1 LKPNKHGHLPSLHT
15 QLDAFYQYLT
25 SEKRYSPH
33 TCSNY
38 QRDLGHFLDYCL
50 QHGIGLW
57 AEVDNHFMRTYVAT
71 RHRKGLSGRS
81 LQRELSAIRSFF
93 VFLCREAVVKNNPV
107 AGISAPKTARKLPT
121 PLDVD
126 EMSQLLN
133 INHDTPIAVRDWAM
147 MELMYSAGLRLAEL
161 VSLNLDSIDLADGS
175 VPVSGKGSK
184 TRIVPIGRFA
194 KQSLKKWLQERVKLA
209 NSSETALFVS
219 SRGTRISVRSVQQRL
234 KHWGV
239 LQGVDTPV
247 HPHRLRHSFASH
259 LLESSGDLRA
269 VQELLGH
276 ADISTTQIYTHIDF
290 QHLAK
295 VYDAAHPRAKAA
307 PKSKLKPLKNA

>member
-1 LKPNKHGHLPSLHT
+1 LHT
-15 QLDAFYQYLT
+15 QADAFYQYLT

-33 TCSNY
+33 TISNY
-38 QRDLGHFLDYCL
+38 QRDLRQFIDYCL
-50 QHGIGLW
+50 QHDIKHW
-57 AEVDNHFMRTYVAT
+57 TEVDNHLMRSYIAT
-71 RHRKGLSGRS
+71 RHRKGLGGRS

-93 VFLCREAVVKNNPV
+93 HFLCREAQVKHNPV
-107 AGISAPKTARKLPT
+107 IGISAPKTGRKLPT

-133 INHDTPIAVRDWAM
+133 LNHDTPTAVRDWAM

-161 VSLNLDSIDLADGS
+161 VSLNIDSIDPADDS
-175 VPVSGKGSK
+175 VPVSGKGAK

-194 KQSLKKWLQERVKLA
+194 RESLKQWLKARVTLA

-219 SRGTRISVRSVQQRL
+219 KRGTRISVRAVQQRM
-234 KHWGV
+234 KHWGIM
-239 LQGVDTPV
+239 QGVDTPV

-307 PKSKLKPLKNA
+307 QKSTLKSKHKPLKNA

>member
-1 LKPNKHGHLPSLHT
+1 MPPLQQ

-25 SEKRYSPH
+25 SEKRYSRH
-33 TCSNY
+33 TISNY
-38 QRDLGHFLDYCL
+38 QRDLKHFLEHCL
-50 QHGIGLW
+50 QQNISNW
-57 AEVDNHFMRTYVAT
+57 STVDSHLLRAYVAM
-71 RHRKGLSGRS
+71 RHRKGLGGRS

-93 VFLCREAVVKNNPV
+93 NFLRREAVVQANPV
-107 AGISAPKTARKLPT
+107 TGIRAPKTGRKLPA

-126 EMSQLLN
+126 EMGQLLN
-133 INHDTPIAVRDWAM
+133 VTGDTPQAIRDWAM
-147 MELMYSAGLRLAEL
+147 MELMYSGGLRLAEL
-161 VSLNLDSIDLADGS
+161 VSLNMDSIDLADDS
-175 VPVSGKGSK
+175 VPVAGKGAK

-194 KQSLKKWLQERVKLA
+194 KESLKQWLQVRPQLA
-209 NSSETALFVS
+209 APDEAALFVS
-219 SRGTRISVRSVQQRL
+219 NRGTRIAVRSVQQRM

-239 LQGVDTPV
+239 VQGIDTPV

-295 VYDAAHPRAKAA
+295 VYDAAHPRAKT
-307 PKSKLKPLKNA
+307 KGKH

>member
-1 LKPNKHGHLPSLHT
+1 LPSLHT
-15 QLDAFYQYLT
+15 QLDAFFQYLT

-33 TCSNY
+33 TIKNY
-38 QRDLGHFLDYCL
+38 QRDLRHFLDHCQTHDL
-50 QHGIGLW
+50 GRW
-57 AEVDNHFMRTYVAT
+57 ADVDNHFMRTYVAT
-71 RHRKGLSGRS
+71 RHRKGLGGRS

-93 VFLCREAVVKNNPV
+93 HFLSREGEVKSNPV
-107 AGISAPKTARKLPT
+107 TGISAPKTARKLPT

-133 INHDTPIAVRDWAM
+133 LRHDTPMAMRDWAM

-161 VSLNLDSIDLADGS
+161 VSLNIDSIDLADDS
-175 VPVSGKGSK
+175 VPVTGKGAK

-194 KQSLKKWLQERVKLA
+194 KQSLQQWLTARSKLA
-209 NSSETALFVS
+209 NSDETALFVS
-219 SRGTRISVRSVQQRL
+219 NRGTRISVRTVQQRM
-234 KHWGV
+234 KHWGIV
-239 LQGVDTPV
+239 QGVDTPV

-295 VYDAAHPRAKAA
+295 VYDAAHPRAK
-307 PKSKLKPLKNA
+307 SKRKH

>member
-1 LKPNKHGHLPSLHT
+1 MQKELTS
-15 QLDAFYQYLT
+15 FYQYLK

-33 TCSNY
+33 TIKNY
-38 QRDLGHFLDYCL
+38 QRDL
-50 QHGIGLW
+50 
-57 AEVDNHFMRTYVAT
+57 NHFRDFCETHDIEHWARVDSHLMRAYVAA
-71 RHRKGLSGRS
+71 RHRNGLGGRS

-93 VFLCREAVVKNNPV
+93 NFLRREAVVKTNPV
-107 AGISAPKTARKLPT
+107 RGVSAPKTARKLPT

-126 EMSQLLN
+126 EMAQLLSVER
-133 INHDTPIAVRDWAM
+133 DTPLSIRDWAM

-161 VSLNLDSIDLADGS
+161 VSLNIDSIDLTDNS
-175 VPVSGKGSK
+175 VPVVGKGSK
-184 TRIVPIGRFA
+184 TRIVPVGRFA
-194 KQSLKKWLQERVKLA
+194 KESLTQWLKVRTDLA
-209 NSSETALFVS
+209 NRGEMALFIS
-219 SRGTRISVRSVQQRL
+219 SRGTRISVRAVQQRM
-234 KHWGV
+234 KQWGIA
-239 LQGVDTPV
+239 QGIDSPV

-295 VYDAAHPRAKAA
+295 VYDAAHPRAKIATA
-307 PKSKLKPLKNA
+307 TKAKPLKNT

>member
-1 LKPNKHGHLPSLHT
+1 LPSLHT
-15 QLDAFYQYLT
+15 QLDAFFQYLI

-33 TCSNY
+33 TIKNY
-38 QRDLGHFLDYCL
+38 QRDLRHFLDHCQTHDL
-50 QHGIGLW
+50 GRW
-57 AEVDNHFMRTYVAT
+57 ADVDNHFMRTYVAT
-71 RHRKGLSGRS
+71 RHRKGLGGRS

-93 VFLCREAVVKNNPV
+93 HFLSREGEVKSNPV
-107 AGISAPKTARKLPT
+107 TGISAPKTARKLPT

-133 INHDTPIAVRDWAM
+133 LSHDTPMAMRDWAM

-161 VSLNLDSIDLADGS
+161 VSLNIDSIDLADDS
-175 VPVSGKGSK
+175 VPVTGKGAK

-194 KQSLKKWLQERVKLA
+194 KQSLQQWLTERSKLA
-209 NSSETALFVS
+209 NSDETALFVS
-219 SRGTRISVRSVQQRL
+219 NRGTRISVRTVQQRM
-234 KHWGV
+234 KHWGIV
-239 LQGVDTPV
+239 QGVDTPV

-295 VYDAAHPRAKAA
+295 VYDAAHPRAK
-307 PKSKLKPLKNA
+307 SKRKH